1 MPGYSLQGTTELNLS
16 DLLEDKRLMRSTR
29 NIGKYSNGTI
39 RFFAGSLMLGLC
51 LFNPFLFASSFS
63 DAFTV
68 VFIDAASEAKYGPF
82 PLDRAYIAKAV
93 QKAAE
98 LQARGVVL
106 KFFYIEPRT
115 KTGDDALAQSLTNLP
130 VLLQGCI
137 DESETHP
144 NPLPARFIMPDRKIQ
159 TLISGKSGWIP
170 IPPFAEKAYD
180 VGFVDADATR
190 VPLVEGYQEHI
201 VKSLVL
207 CSLELATGERA
218 VLHPGKKIDF
228 GKQELKLD
236 DQNCI
241 GRKLPAKDELAYVPF
256 DAFLTEKIPSRLVKD
271 KVIILGYDGAKIHS
285 LPTAIGPVRAHR
297 VFVYDLQNA
306 YEQIK
311 PGSRN

>member
-1 MPGYSLQGTTELNLS
+1 MQ
-16 DLLEDKRLMRSTR
+16 STR
-29 NIGKYSNGTI
+29 IPEKILTPPVGL
-39 RFFAGSLMLGLC
+39 FLGSLCLAVFLFSPC
-51 LFNPFLFASSFS
+51 LFANSFT

-68 VFIDAASEAKYGPF
+68 VFIDAASETKYGPF
-82 PLDRAYIAKAV
+82 PLDRSYIAKAV

-115 KTGDDALAQSLTNLP
+115 KAGDDALAQSLTNLP

-144 NPLPARFIMPDRKIQ
+144 NPLPARFIMPGLKTQ
-159 TLISGKSGWIP
+159 ALISGKSGWIP

-218 VLHPGKKIDF
+218 VLQPGKRIVF

-236 DQNCI
+236 DRNCI
-241 GRKLPAKDELAYVPF
+241 GRKLPANDELAYVPF
-256 DAFLTEKIPSRLVKD
+256 DAFLTGTIPPSLVKD

-285 LPTAIGPVRAHR
+285 LPTAIGPIRAHR
-297 VFVYDLQNA
+297 VFIYDLKNA

-311 PGSRN
+311 PSSGN